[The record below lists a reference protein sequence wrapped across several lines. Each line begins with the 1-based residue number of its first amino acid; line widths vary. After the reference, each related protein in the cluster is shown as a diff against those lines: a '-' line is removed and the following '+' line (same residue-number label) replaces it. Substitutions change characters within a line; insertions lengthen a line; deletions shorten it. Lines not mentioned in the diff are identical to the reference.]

1 MGSLQLM
8 NSKYSELS
16 NKLLGSA
23 EPNKYML
30 APPLSMVKSGVLY
43 QGSF

>member
-1 MGSLQLM
+1 MGSLPLM
-8 NSKYSELS
+8 NSKYNEIS

-30 APPLSMVKSGVLY
+30 TPPLGMLKSNVLY
-43 QGSF
+43 